1 MTTNIIL
8 LVCISLSILYAIYDQ
23 FGMNW
28 LKGKTLLKVRLK
40 KHTKIDALIF
50 IGLIAISIYQTET
63 QIQPFTLYLLA
74 VAITLSIYIGFIRT
88 PHCLFKKSGL
98 FFENFFI
105 QYNKIAK
112 ITYTEKGILLIV
124 LKNNKKITI
133 PIQNSK
139 DMTKVINFFSDN
151 Q

>member
-1 MTTNIIL
+1 MTNL
-8 LVCISLSILYAIYDQ
+8 AYELAK
-23 FGMNW
+23 
-28 LKGKTLLKVRLK
+28 KGKTLLKVRLK

-74 VAITLSIYIGFIRT
+74 VAITLSIYIGFIPFA

-105 QYNKIAK
+105 DTTKSLKLPTLKKAFF
-112 ITYTEKGILLIV
+112 LLY
-124 LKNNKKITI
+124 
-133 PIQNSK
+133 
-139 DMTKVINFFSDN
+139 
-151 Q
+151 